1 MNWAKGIKY
10 LGYLFTGIGLV
21 ILSFLVNNDDPDR
34 TANLVY
40 HLVIFPDQE
49 LISEISDQNLLR
61 NVRSTFLTSF
71 SLIGIGVVLLVFGIG
86 ADREKEKS

>member
-10 LGYLFTGIGLV
+10 LGYLLTGVGLV
-21 ILSFLVNNDDPDR
+21 ILSILGSDDPER
-34 TANLVY
+34 TAKFIY
-40 HLVIFPDQE
+40 HAVIFPDQE
-49 LISEISDQNLLR
+49 VISQIPDQNLIKNLR
-61 NVRSTFLTSF
+61 TTYLTSF